1 MYSCSLWTQLFSAEM
16 VLDLMPSTL
25 FCGDFTKGVV
35 PDGPESDEEVIM
47 IDGESVPPVLNSSRR
62 LG

>member
-1 MYSCSLWTQLFSAEM
+1 M